1 MPIRSALGLKVGSI
15 IDKTL
20 GVIEH
25 NVAPALAYVAGVAV
39 LNGAIAYF
47 TFGMTRIMDGL
58 VIWLAGIAVGI
69 VAAYLLVDAM
79 VRRTGLRSR
88 TDGDVFVAYCIMAL
102 LSTLGVLGGMILLVL
117 PGLVFWA
124 RWIIAPPMLLAR
136 GGSGTKAL
144 GESWERT
151 KGAEFAILIALLALL
166 IGPVAIIIACS
177 ILFEPGDLVG
187 IGISQLATGVTSMVS
202 LAMGVAIYGLLESGQ
217 RTAGP
222 AG

>member
-1 MPIRSALGLKVGSI
+1 MPIRSAASLKVGAI

-25 NVAPALAYVAGVAV
+25 NIPPVLLCAAGLTAV
-39 LNGAIAYF
+39 NGAVAYF
-47 TFGMTRIMDGL
+47 TQGMTRIADGL
-58 VIWLAGIAVGI
+58 VIWLAGVAVGI

-88 TDGDVFVAYCIMAL
+88 TEGDVFVAYCIMAV
-102 LSTLGVLGGMILLVL
+102 LSTLGVLGGMILLVI

-124 RWIIAPPMLLAR
+124 RWIIAAPTLIAR
-136 GGSGTKAL
+136 GGKGIQAL

-151 KGAEFAILIALLALL
+151 RGAEFQILVALLALL
-166 IGPVAIIIACS
+166 IGPIAVIVACAV
-177 ILFEPGDLVG
+177 LFEPADPVG
-187 IGISQLATGVTSMVS
+187 IAISQFATSLTTVIS
-202 LAMGVAIYGLLESGQ
+202 LAMGVAIYGMLESQ
-217 RTAGP
+217 QDAPSP